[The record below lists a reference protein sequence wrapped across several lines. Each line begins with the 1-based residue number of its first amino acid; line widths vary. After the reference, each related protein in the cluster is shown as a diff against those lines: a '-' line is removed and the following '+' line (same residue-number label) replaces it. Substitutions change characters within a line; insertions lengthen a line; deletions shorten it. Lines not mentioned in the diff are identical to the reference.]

1 MLRIYNQ
8 KCVLIHSISERL
20 HAANAQYI
28 QSAIYS
34 GFSLVRRKGSV
45 DILIYGSGISVSKKP
60 KLIARKS
67 SGLATHLE
75 KCTGP
80 VLMGKNNILQS
91 PI

>member
-28 QSAIYS
+28 QPAIYS
-34 GFSLVRRKGSV
+34 GFPLVRRKGSV

-67 SGLATHLE
+67 SGLANLYGCIFKE
-75 KCTGP
+75 LDMQAGA
-80 VLMGKNNILQS
+80 ID
-91 PI
+91 